1 AFRKHQ
7 KAVFA
12 GLTIICMLTFVLA
25 SGVSGLGR
33 DAGGDFFSE
42 VTRWFGGRGRTTG
55 VAKLYAGR
63 VEQAQITL
71 LRAQR
76 RTANSYMASAIVLA
90 HNNLFDKVFDA
101 LSYNKERKESERQS
115 LFRARQQAFGYSGAG
130 EQYQFLADFTRKQYF
145 RQLQQ

>member
-1 AFRKHQ
+1 MAFNPFHAFRKHQ

-76 RTANSYMASAIVLA
+76 RTADSYMTSAIFKA

-101 LSYNKERKESERQS
+101 LSYNKERRDIEHRS
-115 LFRARQQAFGYSGAG
+115 LLGAQQQAFRYRGVGG
-130 EQYQFLADFTRKQYF
+130 QYQF
-145 RQLQQ
+145 